1 MKGDPVIV
9 HMPATIRYEGRD
21 FAAVQLED
29 GHIHMIPDQY
39 IQRTEAKQRD

>member
-1 MKGDPVIV
+1 MKGDQVTV
-9 HMPATIRYEGRD
+9 HMPATIHYEGPT

-39 IQRTEAKQRD
+39 IQRSEAKQRD